1 MSEDETN
8 MLKTAAST
16 EGQPTIFDKILDKS
30 IPSTT
35 VHDDDLCYAFADI
48 NPQGPFHCLVI
59 PKERDGLTRLSNAR
73 EDQKAVLG
81 HLMYTAGQIGKANC
95 PEGFRTVVNEGV
107 QGAQSV
113 YHIHVH
119 VIGGRQMT
127 WPPG

>member
-1 MSEDETN
+1 

-95 PEGFRTVVNEGV
+95 PEVREEINVSELRSLLVPSIVLSPRF
-107 QGAQSV
+107 A
-113 YHIHVH
+113 
-119 VIGGRQMT
+119 
-127 WPPG
+127 PPLTHNSNSAGLPHRR